1 MSYKKPA
8 PILMVREY
16 TYRQAYRT
24 HQLEAHRIT
33 DKEMDDPA
41 CLCTFKE
48 QQSMCYI
55 KEQAKFNTEQIQQ
68 TRLQTKQICTFITT
82 KF

>member
-1 MSYKKPA
+1 
-8 PILMVREY
+8 
-16 TYRQAYRT
+16 
-24 HQLEAHRIT
+24 
-33 DKEMDDPA
+33 MDDPA

-55 KEQAKFNTEQIQQ
+55 KEQAKFNAEQIQQ

-82 KF
+82 TFWYAYPAQCNRYVRYTPTSW

>member
-1 MSYKKPA
+1 
-8 PILMVREY
+8 
-16 TYRQAYRT
+16 
-24 HQLEAHRIT
+24 
-33 DKEMDDPA
+33 MDDPA

-55 KEQAKFNTEQIQQ
+55 KEQAKFNAEQIQQ

>member
-1 MSYKKPA
+1 
-8 PILMVREY
+8 
-16 TYRQAYRT
+16 
-24 HQLEAHRIT
+24 
-33 DKEMDDPA
+33 MDDPA

-55 KEQAKFNTEQIQQ
+55 KEQAKFNAEQIQQ

-82 KF
+82 KFWGSDMPILHNVTDTSDILQLRDGISQR